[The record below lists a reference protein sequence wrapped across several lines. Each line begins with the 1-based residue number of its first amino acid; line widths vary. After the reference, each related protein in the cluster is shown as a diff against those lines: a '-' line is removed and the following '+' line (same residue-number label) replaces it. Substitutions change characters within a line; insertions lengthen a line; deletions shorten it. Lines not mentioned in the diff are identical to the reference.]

1 MLKLNGIMKKIKTRI
16 MERARDARYE
26 NIINLCKKMKII
38 HLMTAHNLEDNL
50 ETYLMRKKKKQLVS
64 WTIINTKN

>member
-1 MLKLNGIMKKIKTRI
+1 

-26 NIINLCKKMKII
+26 NIINQCKKMKII

-50 ETYLMRKKKKQLVS
+50 ETYLMRKKEATRLLDYHQYQKLE
-64 WTIINTKN
+64 